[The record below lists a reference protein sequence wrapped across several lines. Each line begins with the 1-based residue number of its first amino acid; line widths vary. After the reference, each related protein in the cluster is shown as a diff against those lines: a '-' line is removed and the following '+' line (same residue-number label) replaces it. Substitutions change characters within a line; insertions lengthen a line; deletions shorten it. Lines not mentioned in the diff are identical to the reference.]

1 MVTLSEFAI
10 IVITISLSGV
20 VSPGPL
26 FAANV
31 AYGLKGG
38 IKTGLKMAYGHT
50 VVELPLVVLLGIG
63 AISLTTIPQFREITS
78 ILGALSLFVFAGIQI
93 KSVIRKPSAIFEG
106 KHGPFLAGI
115 ILSGLN
121 PFFLIWWFT
130 IGFKLI
136 TDAIILY
143 SFTGIGIMF
152 AFHIWMDYV
161 WLAGTA
167 YVASKGRSVLKS
179 KYYPLLLLALAAV
192 LLYYGVH
199 FTQTGMAVGKQWR

>member
-1 MVTLSEFAI
+1 MVTLAEFAI
-10 IVITISLSGV
+10 TVITISFSGV
-20 VSPGPL
+20 MSPGPL

-50 VVELPLVVLLGIG
+50 VVELPLVVLLGMG
-63 AISLTTIPQFREITS
+63 AVSLTAVPQFREITS
-78 ILGALSLFVFAGIQI
+78 VLGALSLFVFAGIQI
-93 KSVIRKPSAIFEG
+93 KSIIKKPSTIFEG
-106 KHGPFLAGI
+106 KHGPFFAGI

-143 SFTGIGIMF
+143 SIIGIGIMF
-152 AFHIWMDYV
+152 AFHIWMDYA
-161 WLAGTA
+161 WICS
-167 YVASKGRSVLKS
+167 VAFLTSKGKKIISNKGYNIFMIAISGVLV
-179 KYYPLLLLALAAV
+179 YF
-192 LLYYGVH
+192 GVV
-199 FTQTGMAVGKQWR
+199 FLQTAH

>member
-1 MVTLSEFAI
+1 MVTLVEFAI

-20 VSPGPL
+20 MSPGPL

-31 AYGLKGG
+31 GYGLKGG
-38 IKTGLKMAYGHT
+38 IKAGLKMAHGHT
-50 VVELPLVVLLGIG
+50 VVELPLVMLLGIG
-63 AISLTTIPQFREITS
+63 AISLTAIPQFRVITS

-93 KSVIRKPSAIFEG
+93 KSSIKKPSTIFEG
-106 KHGPFLAGI
+106 RHGPFLAGI

-143 SFTGIGIMF
+143 SFVGIGIMF
-152 AFHIWMDYV
+152 AFHIWMDYA
-161 WLAGTA
+161 WICS
-167 YVASKGRSVLKS
+167 VAFLSSKGKKIISNKKYRIFVIVISGVLI
-179 KYYPLLLLALAAV
+179 YFGIIFLLQAI
-192 LLYYGVH
+192 H
-199 FTQTGMAVGKQWR
+199 

>member
-20 VSPGPL
+20 MSPGPL

-31 AYGLKGG
+31 AYGLKDG

-93 KSVIRKPSAIFEG
+93 KSVIRKPSTIFEG

-143 SFTGIGIMF
+143 SFIGIGIMF
-152 AFHIWMDYV
+152 AFHIWMDYA
-161 WLAGTA
+161 WICS
-167 YVASKGRSVLKS
+167 VAFLSSKGKRIISNKKYSIFMIAISGVLV
-179 KYYPLLLLALAAV
+179 YFGIVFLLQLI
-192 LLYYGVH
+192 H
-199 FTQTGMAVGKQWR
+199 

>member
-1 MVTLSEFAI
+1 MVTLVEFAI
-10 IVITISLSGV
+10 TVITISISGV
-20 VSPGPL
+20 MSPGPL
-26 FAANV
+26 FAANI

-63 AISLTTIPQFREITS
+63 AISLTAIPQFREI
-78 ILGALSLFVFAGIQI
+78 IAVLGALSLFVFAGIQI
-93 KSVIRKPSAIFEG
+93 KSTIKKPSTVFEG
-106 KHGPFLAGI
+106 KHGPFFAGI

-143 SFTGIGIMF
+143 SLVGIGIMF
-152 AFHIWMDYV
+152 AFHIWMDYA
-161 WLAGTA
+161 WLCS
-167 YVASKGRSVLKS
+167 VAFLSSKGKKIISSRNYNIFMIVISGILV
-179 KYYPLLLLALAAV
+179 YFGIIFLLQAS
-192 LLYYGVH
+192 H
-199 FTQTGMAVGKQWR
+199 

>member
-1 MVTLSEFAI
+1 MVTLVEFAI

-20 VSPGPL
+20 MSPGPL

-63 AISLTTIPQFREITS
+63 AISLATIPQFREITS
-78 ILGALSLFVFAGIQI
+78 ILGASSLFVFAGIQI
-93 KSVIRKPSAIFEG
+93 KSTIKKPSTIFEG

-143 SFTGIGIMF
+143 SFIGIGIMF
-152 AFHIWMDYV
+152 VFHIWMDYA
-161 WLAGTA
+161 WICS
-167 YVASKGRSVLKS
+167 VAFLSSKGKKIISNKKYSIFMIAISGVLV
-179 KYYPLLLLALAAV
+179 YFGVVFLLQAI
-192 LLYYGVH
+192 H
-199 FTQTGMAVGKQWR
+199 

>member
-1 MVTLSEFAI
+1 MVTLVEFAI
-10 IVITISLSGV
+10 IVITISLSV
-20 VSPGPL
+20 VMSPGPL

-93 KSVIRKPSAIFEG
+93 KSTIKKPLTIFEG

-143 SFTGIGIMF
+143 SFIGTGIMF
-152 AFHIWMDYV
+152 TFHIWMDYA
-161 WLAGTA
+161 WICS
-167 YVASKGRSVLKS
+167 VAFLSSKGKKIISNKKYSIFMIAISGVL
-179 KYYPLLLLALAAV
+179 V
-192 LLYYGVH
+192 YYGIVFLLQAIH
-199 FTQTGMAVGKQWR
+199 

>member
-1 MVTLSEFAI
+1 MATLVEFAI

-20 VSPGPL
+20 MSPGPL

-50 VVELPLVVLLGIG
+50 IVELPLVILLGIG

-93 KSVIRKPSAIFEG
+93 KSTIKKPSSVFEG
-106 KHGPFLAGI
+106 KHSPFLAGI

-143 SFTGIGIMF
+143 SFIGIGVMF
-152 AFHIWMDYV
+152 VFHIWMDYA
-161 WLAGTA
+161 WICS
-167 YVASKGRSVLKS
+167 VAFLSSKGKKIISNKKYTVFMIAISGVLV
-179 KYYPLLLLALAAV
+179 YFGIIFLLQAM
-192 LLYYGVH
+192 H
-199 FTQTGMAVGKQWR
+199 

>member
-1 MVTLSEFAI
+1 MVTLVEFAI

-20 VSPGPL
+20 MSPGPL

-93 KSVIRKPSAIFEG
+93 KSTIKKPSTIFEG

-143 SFTGIGIMF
+143 SFIGIGIMF

-161 WLAGTA
+161 WICS
-167 YVASKGRSVLKS
+167 VAFLSSKGKKIISNKKYSIFMIAISGVLV
-179 KYYPLLLLALAAV
+179 YFGIVFLLQII
-192 LLYYGVH
+192 H
-199 FTQTGMAVGKQWR
+199 

>member
-1 MVTLSEFAI
+1 MVTLVEFAI
-10 IVITISLSGV
+10 MVITISLSGV
-20 VSPGPL
+20 MSPGPL

-38 IKTGLKMAYGHT
+38 IRTGLKMAYGHT
-50 VVELPLVVLLGIG
+50 VVELPLVILLGIG

-78 ILGALSLFVFAGIQI
+78 ILGALSLFAFAGIQI
-93 KSVIRKPSAIFEG
+93 KSSIKKPSTIFEG

-143 SFTGIGIMF
+143 SFVGIGIMF
-152 AFHIWMDYV
+152 AFHIWMDYA
-161 WLAGTA
+161 WICA
-167 YVASKGRSVLKS
+167 VAFLSSKGKKIISNKKYTIFMIAISGVLV
-179 KYYPLLLLALAAV
+179 YFGIIFLLQ
-192 LLYYGVH
+192 GIH
-199 FTQTGMAVGKQWR
+199 

>member
-1 MVTLSEFAI
+1 MVTLAEFAI

-20 VSPGPL
+20 MSPGPL

-63 AISLTTIPQFREITS
+63 AISLTTVPQFREITS
-78 ILGALSLFVFAGIQI
+78 ILGAISLFVFAGIQI
-93 KSVIRKPSAIFEG
+93 KSAIKKPSTIFEG

-143 SFTGIGIMF
+143 SFIGIGIMF
-152 AFHIWMDYV
+152 AFHIWMDYA
-161 WLAGTA
+161 WICS
-167 YVASKGRSVLKS
+167 VAFLSSKGKKIISNKKYSIFMIAISGVLV
-179 KYYPLLLLALAAV
+179 YFGIVFLLQSI
-192 LLYYGVH
+192 H
-199 FTQTGMAVGKQWR
+199 

>member
-1 MVTLSEFAI
+1 MVTLVEFAI

-20 VSPGPL
+20 MSPGPL

-63 AISLTTIPQFREITS
+63 VISLTTIPQFREITS
-78 ILGALSLFVFAGIQI
+78 ILGALSLFVFAGLQI
-93 KSVIRKPSAIFEG
+93 KSIIKKPSIVFEG

-143 SFTGIGIMF
+143 SFVGIGIMF

-161 WLAGTA
+161 WICSIAFLS
-167 YVASKGRSVLKS
+167 SKGKKVVSNKKYNIFMIAISGVLV
-179 KYYPLLLLALAAV
+179 YFGIVFLLQV
-192 LLYYGVH
+192 
-199 FTQTGMAVGKQWR
+199 MR

>member
-1 MVTLSEFAI
+1 MVTLVEFAI

-20 VSPGPL
+20 MSPGPL
-26 FAANV
+26 FAANA

-93 KSVIRKPSAIFEG
+93 KSTIKKPSTIFEG

-136 TDAIILY
+136 TDAIVLY
-143 SFTGIGIMF
+143 SFIGIGVMF
-152 AFHIWMDYV
+152 AFHIWMDYA
-161 WLAGTA
+161 WICS
-167 YVASKGRSVLKS
+167 VAFLSSKGKKIISNKKYSIFMIAISGVLV
-179 KYYPLLLLALAAV
+179 YFGIVFLLQAT
-192 LLYYGVH
+192 H
-199 FTQTGMAVGKQWR
+199 

>member
-1 MVTLSEFAI
+1 MVTLVEFAI

-20 VSPGPL
+20 MSPGPL

-78 ILGALSLFVFAGIQI
+78 LFGALSLFVFAGIQI
-93 KSVIRKPSAIFEG
+93 KSIIKKPSAIFEG

-143 SFTGIGIMF
+143 SFIGIGIMF
-152 AFHIWMDYV
+152 AFHIWMDYA
-161 WLAGTA
+161 WICS
-167 YVASKGRSVLKS
+167 VAFLSSKGKKIISNKKYSIFIISISGVLV
-179 KYYPLLLLALAAV
+179 YFGIVFLLQAT
-192 LLYYGVH
+192 H
-199 FTQTGMAVGKQWR
+199 

>member
-1 MVTLSEFAI
+1 MVTLAEFAI
-10 IVITISLSGV
+10 TVITISVSGV
-20 VSPGPL
+20 MSPGPL
-26 FAANV
+26 FAGNV

-50 VVELPLVVLLGIG
+50 VVELPLVGLLGIG
-63 AISLTTIPQFREITS
+63 AISLTTVPQFREIIA

-93 KSVIRKPSAIFEG
+93 KSTIKKPSTIFEG

-136 TDAIILY
+136 SDALILY
-143 SFTGIGIMF
+143 SLLGIGIMF
-152 AFHIWMDYV
+152 AFHIWMDYA
-161 WLAGTA
+161 WLCS
-167 YVASKGRSVLKS
+167 VAFLSSKGKKIISNKNYKIFMIAISSILV
-179 KYYPLLLLALAAV
+179 YFGIIFLLHAE
-192 LLYYGVH
+192 H
-199 FTQTGMAVGKQWR
+199 